1 MSAAIPIGFLFMK
14 KFTKIV
20 ATVSD
25 KRCDVDFINDLFVNG
40 MNVVRMNSAH
50 LSLEGFTKIVNNVRS
65 VSERIGI
72 LIDTKGPEI
81 RTTNNDFPDPD
92 TAIAI
97 TAGDKIKFIGNPGAL
112 TSHECIAL
120 SYPGIADDVRPGDHM
135 LIDDGELDFVIDSID
150 NGVIHATAL
159 NNGKL
164 GARKSVNIPGVS
176 INLPS
181 LTPRDITNIG
191 YAIDLGVD
199 FIAHSFVRSAADVKA
214 IQDILDERGSS
225 IKIISKIENQE
236 GIDNFDEILE
246 ASYGIMIARGDLGI
260 EIPVERIPG
269 IQNILIDK
277 CRRAHKPV
285 IVATQMLHS
294 MISAP
299 RPTRAEVSD
308 IANAVYQHTDALMLS
323 GETAYGRYPVEAV
336 ATMTRVALEAERS
349 MAAACRSTD
358 TAVENDVTSFLAR
371 QAVNSAAVLGTRAII
386 TDSYTGR
393 TARYVA
399 SFRGMYPT
407 MALCYRENVVRLLSL
422 SYGVWAIHQPPCA
435 SSRQYLRDGLRHLLE
450 SNRLTLNDSIAYL
463 GGGFGEGHG
472 TSFLEINKVS
482 EVMDNY
488 TTYSLPNL
496 EDVRQSRSSRH
507 EPAIPGSF

>member
-1 MSAAIPIGFLFMK
+1 MK

-25 KRCDVDFINDLFVNG
+25 KRCDVDFIRDLFDNG

-50 LSLEGFTKIVNNVRS
+50 LSLDGFTKIVNNVRQ

-81 RTTNNDFPDPD
+81 RTTNNDFPDRD
-92 TAIAI
+92 TPIAI
-97 TAGDKIKFIGNPGAL
+97 SAGDRIRFVGNPEAL
-112 TSHECIAL
+112 SSHDCIAL
-120 SYPGIADDVRPGDHM
+120 SYTGIADDVRPGDHL

-150 NGVIHATAL
+150 ERTIFATAL
-159 NNGKL
+159 NGGSL

-176 INLPS
+176 IKLPS

-191 YAIDLGVD
+191 YAIDLGID
-199 FIAHSFVRSAADVKA
+199 FIAHSFVRSADDVRA
-214 IQDILDERGSS
+214 IQSILDERGSS

-260 EIPVERIPG
+260 EIPAERIPG
-269 IQNILIDK
+269 IQKSLIDK
-277 CRRAHKPV
+277 CIRAHKPV

-294 MISAP
+294 MISNP

-323 GETAYGRYPVEAV
+323 GETAYGSYPVEAV

-349 MAAACRSTD
+349 MAGSVT
-358 TAVENDVTSFLAR
+358 TPVIEPDVTSFLAR
-371 QAVNSAAVLGTRAII
+371 QAVKSNCMLGTRAII

-393 TARYVA
+393 TARYIA
-399 SFRGMYPT
+399 SYRGMFPT
-407 MALCYRENVVRLLSL
+407 LALCYRENVVRLLSL
-422 SYGVWAIHQPPCA
+422 SYGVWAIHQPPTS

-450 SNRLTLNDSIAYL
+450 SKRLTLDDSIAYL
-463 GGGFGEGHG
+463 GGGFGEGRG
-472 TSFLEINKVS
+472 TTFLEINKVS
-482 EVMDNY
+482 EVMENY
-488 TTYSLPNL
+488 CTYSLPNL
-496 EDVRQSRSSRH
+496 EDVAQTTR
-507 EPAIPGSF
+507 